1 MLMSNRI
8 SAQTHKETNKV
19 LAMDKHFLK
28 TAHHETTIL
37 PFIII
42 TLQGLRITTTKAD
55 LHNSKI
61 TQLMIQS
68 PETKQPMQMQLCST
82 SNNSSKTNKLKP
94 PIQMLIMHRITSNT
108 TEQPLMDKIITPK
121 IPNTISSTRPIGT
134 V

>member
-28 TAHHETTIL
+28 TAHHEITIL
-37 PFIII
+37 PFIIT